1 MRKNFTQTIK
11 EKGGSRR
18 CYQDSTEVLT
28 EEVLGCETR
37 KLYEETGA
45 KPGDRSTLPERGQE
59 ALMTGEIVATH
70 GLKKKNIFGTQQER
84 NQQIV
89 ESVRDSGK
97 KTRKL
102 FPW

>member
-11 EKGGSRR
+11 DKGGSRR

-28 EEVLGCETR
+28 KEVLGCETS

-59 ALMTGEIVATH
+59 ALMTGEIIATYD
-70 GLKKKNIFGTQQER
+70 LKEKDISGTEKER
-84 NQQIV
+84 NQKIV
-89 ESVRDSGK
+89 ESVRDSGQ